1 MNDTQPPPPPWP
13 GKTGNNILL
22 AVFAFFSL
30 TLTALL
36 VLLGKHADPF
46 QYIATGTA
54 ISALLIH
61 LSRYYV
67 RSEAWKKRLK
77 IAGYVVLIV
86 TATSLF
92 VVAGRGG

>member
-1 MNDTQPPPPPWP
+1 METDAPPPP
-13 GKTGNNILL
+13 TRARTVDHVLL

-30 TLTALL
+30 ALTLLL